1 MNSLLWIN
9 VLNHVLIGL
18 MARTNQTR
26 AHDRYNIE
34 GPLKDAFV
42 SQVRL
47 NLNDLLKRRQEEKNV
62 DKKTNLLIFSG
73 TVAVAAVVGVILSF

>member
-26 AHDRYNIE
+26 AHDRHNIE
-34 GPLKDAFV
+34 EQLKDAFV
-42 SQVRL
+42 SKVRL
-47 NLNDLLKRRQEEKNV
+47 NVNDLLKKRQEEKNV
-62 DKKTNLLIFSG
+62 HKKTNLLIFSG
-73 TVAVAAVVGVILSF
+73 AMAVAAVVGIILSF

>member
-18 MARTNQTR
+18 MGRTNQTR
-26 AHDRYNIE
+26 IHDRHNIE
-34 GPLKDAFV
+34 GSLKDAFV
-42 SQVRL
+42 SKVRL
-47 NLNDLLKRRQEEKNV
+47 NLNDLLKRRQEERNV

-73 TVAVAAVVGVILSF
+73 AVAVAAVVGVILSL

>member
-18 MARTNQTR
+18 MGRSNQTR
-26 AHDRYNIE
+26 AHDRHNIE
-34 GPLKDAFV
+34 EQLKDAFV
-42 SQVRL
+42 SKVRL
-47 NLNDLLKRRQEEKNV
+47 NVNDLLKKRQEEKNV

-73 TVAVAAVVGVILSF
+73 AIAVAAVVGIILSF

>member
-1 MNSLLWIN
+1 MNSSLWIN

-18 MARTNQTR
+18 MRRKNQTR
-26 AHDRYNIE
+26 AHDRHNVE

-42 SQVRL
+42 AKVGL
-47 NLNDLLKRRQEEKNV
+47 NLNDLIKRRQEEKNV

-73 TVAVAAVVGVILSF
+73 VVAVAAVVGAILSF

>member
-1 MNSLLWIN
+1 MNSSLWIN

-18 MARTNQTR
+18 MRRKNQTR
-26 AHDRYNIE
+26 AHDRYNVE

-42 SQVRL
+42 SKVGL
-47 NLNDLLKRRQEEKNV
+47 NLNDLLKRRQEEKNM

-73 TVAVAAVVGVILSF
+73 AVAVAAVVGVILSF

>member
-18 MARTNQTR
+18 MGRTNQTR
-26 AHDRYNIE
+26 IHDRHNIE
-34 GPLKDAFV
+34 ESLKDAFV
-42 SQVRL
+42 SKVRL

-73 TVAVAAVVGVILSF
+73 VVAVAAVVGAILSF

>member
-1 MNSLLWIN
+1 M
-9 VLNHVLIGL
+9 NHVLIGL
-18 MARTNQTR
+18 MGRTNQTR
-26 AHDRYNIE
+26 ARDRHNIE
-34 GPLKDAFV
+34 GSLKDAFV
-42 SQVRL
+42 SRARL